1 RDGREPHALVAAAC
15 AAARG
20 AVAPAPAPRVVAGGA
35 MSDLDRLVQRVA
47 AGSISILILGETGVG
62 KEVLAERVHRT
73 SPRADRPFLGLNC
86 AALSEALLE
95 SELFGHER
103 GAFTGAD
110 RAKPGLLETAQ
121 GGTVFL
127 DEVGEM
133 PLSTQAKLLRVIE
146 TREVLPVGGL
156 KARSI
161 DVRFVAATNRDLEVE
176 VAAGRFR
183 ADLYYRLNG
192 MSVVI
197 PPLRQ
202 RLDELPALVGLFVA
216 QFCRENGIAP
226 EPQLTPG
233 AIAVLESYAWPGNIR
248 ELRNVIERA
257 VLVCGGG
264 AIEPDDL
271 PIETMRRRAQSIT
284 LQPPPS
290 TAPAPSVVRR
300 GAGAPEG
307 VRAELAEIERARIL
321 EALESAGGNQTRA
334 AQALGLSRRTLVNRL
349 DELGLPRPRKGKGA
363 AT

>member
-1 RDGREPHALVAAAC
+1 VVAAA
-15 AAARG
+15 
-20 AVAPAPAPRVVAGGA
+20 
-35 MSDLDRLVQRVA
+35 MTDLDRIVQRVA

-73 SPRADRPFLGLNC
+73 SPRAARPFLGLNC
-86 AALSEALLE
+86 AALSEPLLE

-110 RAKPGLLETAQ
+110 RAKPGLLETAG

-133 PLSTQAKLLRVIE
+133 PISTQAKLLRVLE

-156 KARSI
+156 KPRAI

-192 MSVVI
+192 MSLVI

-202 RLDELPALVGLFVA
+202 RLDELPGLARLFVA
-216 QFCRENGIAP
+216 QFCRHSSIATEP
-226 EPQLTPG
+226 ELSPE
-233 AIAVLESYAWPGNIR
+233 AIAVLEAYPWPGNIR

-257 VLVCGGG
+257 VLLCSG
-264 AIEPDDL
+264 AVIRPDDL
-271 PIETMRRRAQSIT
+271 PIESMRRRAQAAT
-284 LQPPPS
+284 LPPPVGAVS
-290 TAPAPSVVRR
+290 TAAPSVVRR
-300 GAGAPEG
+300 SAGAPEG
-307 VRAELAEIERARIL
+307 MRAELADIERTRIL
-321 EALESAGGNQTRA
+321 EALEDAGGNQTRA
-334 AQALGLSRRTLVNRL
+334 AQALGISRRTLVNRL
-349 DELGLPRPRKGKGA
+349 DELDVPRPRKGTRGGR
-363 AT
+363 TP